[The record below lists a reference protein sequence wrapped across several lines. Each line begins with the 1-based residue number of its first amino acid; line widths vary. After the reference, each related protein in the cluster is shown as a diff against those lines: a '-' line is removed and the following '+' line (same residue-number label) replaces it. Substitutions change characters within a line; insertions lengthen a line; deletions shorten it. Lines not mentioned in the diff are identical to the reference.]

1 MLNTLCIVK
10 VGGVAMTGQ
19 GPASEE
25 GMPRWVKIFLITGVV
40 LLLVVV
46 VAVLS
51 GHGPGRHMGHG
62 TMPAASGGGH
72 R

>member
-1 MLNTLCIVK
+1 
-10 VGGVAMTGQ
+10 MTRQ

-25 GMPRWVKIFLITGVV
+25 GMPRWVKTLLVAGVV

-62 TMPAASGGGH
+62 TLPAASSGGH